1 MVHAYALCGHYL
13 ALDADTGA
21 LHLLDELAYEVICRF
36 ETQSRQQIAAQLGAR
51 FDPAQVEACYD
62 EVAQLKAQ
70 GQLFTEIDMSA
81 EAPSGEPGPIKA
93 MCLHVA
99 HDCQLRCRYCF
110 AGTGS
115 FHGTREFMSA
125 QVGKKALDFLIAHS
139 QNRKYLEVDFFG
151 GEPLMNLDVVKELV
165 AYGRELEKKTG
176 KIFRF
181 TITTNAMELDEETMD
196 YFNREM
202 FNVVLSVDGRKEV
215 HDAMRPTETGAGSY
229 DTAVANSLKMAKK
242 RGEKSYYAR
251 GTFTAKNLDFSKD
264 VLHLADLGF
273 EQISVEPVVLP
284 ASSPLALKKEH
295 LPVILNEYETLLKE
309 YLKRRADGRW
319 FNFFHFYVDVTGGPC
334 VRRRLSG
341 CGAGCEYAAVTPKG
355 DLYPCHQFVGREGYR
370 MGSVLTGEM
379 DEQMRRHFAQ
389 NHAFA
394 KPVCQGCWAKYFCAG
409 GCAANAQAH
418 SGDIFTPNDFECTLI
433 KKRLECALLVAALEK
448 AAQAE

>member
-1 MVHAYALCGHYL
+1 MVHAFELLGHYL
-13 ALDADTGA
+13 ALDVDTGA
-21 LHLLDELAYEVICRF
+21 LHLLDEMSYEVVRLF
-36 ETQSRQQIAAQLGAR
+36 ETSSKEQIVSDLADR
-51 FDPAQVEACYD
+51 FNRGEIAECYD
-62 EVAQLKAQ
+62 ELAELRDM
-70 GQLFTEIDMSA
+70 GQLFTDLDMSA
-81 EAPSGEPGPIKA
+81 EAPSEVPGPIKA

-176 KIFRF
+176 KVFRF
-181 TITTNAMELDEETMD
+181 TITTNAMELDEETME
-196 YFNREM
+196 YFNKEM

-215 HDAMRPTETGAGSY
+215 HDPMRPTESGEGSY
-229 DTAVANSLKMAKK
+229 DVAVANSLKMAKM
-242 RGEKSYYAR
+242 RGDKSYFVR

-264 VLHLADLGF
+264 VVHLAELGF
-273 EQISVEPVVLP
+273 DQVSVEPVVMP
-284 ASSPLALKKEH
+284 DGSPLKLMPEH
-295 LPVILNEYETLLKE
+295 LPRILEEYETLLKE
-309 YLKRRADGRW
+309 YLQRRSDGRW
-319 FNFFHFYVDVTGGPC
+319 FNFFHFYVDITGGPC

-355 DLYPCHQFVGREGYR
+355 DLYPCHQFVGREGFKL
-370 MGSVLTGEM
+370 GSVLTGEL
-379 DEQMRRHFAQ
+379 DETMRAEFAK
-389 NHAFA
+389 NHAFNKTA
-394 KPVCQGCWAKYFCAG
+394 CKNCWAKYFCAG

-418 SGDIFTPNDFECTLI
+418 SGDLFIPNDFECAMT